1 MEEEK
6 MNLQEATLKAL
17 YDQLDDSKDIDDV
30 EGLVDNVLVVTDPK
44 INTEEYEELIDRAQE
59 IVEDTPEGEIPFDE
73 EWEGQYLQTCPIC
86 GATFVTDEI
95 LEPGAICP
103 VCTQVPEAFVMV
115 GRVETDEQVAKENNI
130 NTEENNEENNEIEG
144 TEFTPETFEDEETEE
159 PEEERIEASEEVKS
173 ADNKLQENKD
183 SFPDTFINSV
193 KKGGYK
199 PLKYCREA
207 GDNSFEEKMSAKEI
221 MDIYNNLNNIYSN
234 LYSKNMTD
242 KADEEELFNDIQ
254 YWEDRLKKLHE
265 NKEIKEEAKSIDDF
279 YTAFNW
285 ESFYNYI
292 KDNLADHLFL
302 SNVPNDNRYAF
313 SVMIY
318 DKSLENDFSNYS
330 VAELKYDKQNKKIEI
345 QFFEVIDDK
354 IDYGQEIEITD
365 IDEALDKINSYKYD
379 YSIFK
384 KESKNIA
391 ETEILDEEVE
401 VLEEDRLNFKKY
413 GIERLPEE
421 DFSDDGNRFRCYIC
435 NGVPISY
442 LYSDG
447 RYYLSIRVD
456 YLKGLTY
463 DEYSKLPSYEDCDK
477 YNMCDEVDLADVA
490 DICKRIKAEY
500 DEALKNV
507 KDVSD
512 DDYKTYTD
520 KYLEKAKKEFEEAK
534 NSIRSLEPEDLLNAS
549 EWNIKEIKRDLEN
562 IKNEIDRWSW
572 ERKSKTDQTSRRRDL
587 GYDSEENFKKVSY
600 WLKDL
605 KEVVNDIALKRTE
618 SLHENKETDI
628 KEIMKIVNESKD
640 INNVSQEFK
649 DFVDEYI
656 NMYGDEV
663 YEAEDASEVILN
675 DYIQTT
681 DAIDYN
687 EAINKGY
694 KEYIENIID
703 NNILTESDHDE
714 SRIANF
720 EDLRDLRK
728 ASDALQDLW
737 DTIEGGE
744 SEYLGQFKS
753 DIADASDI
761 IDKILQKA
769 ELSNMKTA
777 DILDSE
783 IDTLVD
789 ELDESKMFESTDAE
803 IDAFDK
809 QLQEA
814 GITTTNKLYYVTR
827 TPEDCH
833 TIEDADNWYRSEEG
847 KKKWGLS
854 YVRWEEDKGDITP
867 EQYKLIDDNRGLA
880 EDILIRACQ
889 FINDYGPLD

>member
-115 GRVETDEQVAKENNI
+115 GRVETDEQVAKENDIDTESENE
-130 NTEENNEENNEIEG
+130 EENIEG
-144 TEFTPETFEDEETEE
+144 TEFKPETFEDEEIEE

-391 ETEILDEEVE
+391 ETETLDEDVE
-401 VLEEDRLNFKKY
+401 ILEEDRLNFKKY
-413 GIERLPEE
+413 GIERAPDL
-421 DFSDDGNRFRCYIC
+421 DFSDDGNRFRGYRC

-456 YLKGLTY
+456 YLEGLTY
-463 DEYSKLPSYEDCDK
+463 DEYSKLPSYKDCDK
-477 YNMCDEVDLADVA
+477 YNMCDSVDLADVA
-490 DICKRIKAEY
+490 DICKRIKSEY
-500 DEALKNV
+500 DAALKDI

-512 DDYKTYTD
+512 DDYKVYTD

-605 KEVVNDIALKRTE
+605 KEVVNDIALRRTE
-618 SLHENKETDI
+618 SLHENKESDI
-628 KEIMKIVNESKD
+628 KDIMEIVNEGK
-640 INNVSQEFK
+640 
-649 DFVDEYI
+649 
-656 NMYGDEV
+656 
-663 YEAEDASEVILN
+663 EVIEEDKLV
-675 DYIQTT
+675 
-681 DAIDYN
+681 
-687 EAINKGY
+687 E
-694 KEYIENIID
+694 
-703 NNILTESDHDE
+703 DE
-714 SRIANF
+714 LKPNF

-769 ELSNMKTA
+769 ELSNMETA

-827 TPEDCH
+827 TPETCH
-833 TIEDADNWYRSEEG
+833 TIEEADDWYRSEEG

>member
-1 MEEEK
+1 MKDEK

-17 YDQLDDSKDIDDV
+17 YDQLDDSKDVDDV
-30 EGLVDNVLVVTDPK
+30 EGLVDNILVVTDPK
-44 INTEEYEELIDRAQE
+44 VNSEEYEEVIERAQE

-130 NTEENNEENNEIEG
+130 DMESEEEEEGNE
-144 TEFTPETFEDEETEE
+144 FVPETFEDEDEE
-159 PEEERIEASEEVKS
+159 DERVVASEQVQTS
-173 ADNKLQENKD
+173 DNKLE
-183 SFPDTFINSV
+183 
-193 KKGGYK
+193 
-199 PLKYCREA
+199 
-207 GDNSFEEKMSAKEI
+207 
-221 MDIYNNLNNIYSN
+221 
-234 LYSKNMTD
+234 
-242 KADEEELFNDIQ
+242 
-254 YWEDRLKKLHE
+254 E
-265 NKEIKEEAKSIDDF
+265 NKEIKEEGFFNLYKDYRDLYGIDK
-279 YTAFNW
+279 YTPDQLIHFLDGMKEMNRISDKDYNILTKFANDYKALIDNCGY
-285 ESFYNYI
+285 ESQLVE
-292 KDNLADHLFL
+292 D
-302 SNVPNDNRYAF
+302 V
-313 SVMIY
+313 
-318 DKSLENDFSNYS
+318 
-330 VAELKYDKQNKKIEI
+330 EI
-345 QFFEVIDDK
+345 
-354 IDYGQEIEITD
+354 
-365 IDEALDKINSYKYD
+365 
-379 YSIFK
+379 
-384 KESKNIA
+384 
-391 ETEILDEEVE
+391 
-401 VLEEDRLNFKKY
+401 LEEDRLNFKKY

-456 YLKGLTY
+456 YLNGLTY

-512 DDYKTYTD
+512 DDYKAYTD
-520 KYLEKAKKEFEEAK
+520 KYLEKAKQEFEEAK
-534 NSIRSLEPEDLLNAS
+534 QSIKSLEPEDLLNAS

-562 IKNEIDRWSW
+562 IKSEIDRWSW
-572 ERKSKTDQTSRRRDL
+572 ERKSKVDQTSRRRDL

-618 SLHENKETDI
+618 SLHENKESDI
-628 KEIMKIVNESKD
+628 RDIMEIVNESKS

-656 NMYGDEV
+656 DMYGDEV

-681 DAIDYN
+681 DAIGYN

-703 NNILTESDHDE
+703 KNSLTENDHDE
-714 SRIANF
+714 SRIASIEDI
-720 EDLRDLRK
+720 EDLEK
-728 ASDALQDLW
+728 AGDALNILW
-737 DTIEGGE
+737 DAIEGGE
-744 SEYLGQFKS
+744 SEYLAEYKG
-753 DIADASDI
+753 DIADICDNL
-761 IDKILQKA
+761 DKILQIAK
-769 ELSNMKTA
+769 ESRKNNLEES
-777 DILDSE
+777 LD
-783 IDTLVD
+783 D
-789 ELDESKMFESTDAE
+789 EVE
-803 IDAFDK
+803 AFDK

-814 GITTTNKLYYVTR
+814 GITTTNKLYFVTG

-833 TIEDADNWYRSEEG
+833 TVEEADEYYEILP
-847 KKKWGLS
+847 KWDS
-854 YVRWEEDKGDITP
+854 TNYWRDRGDITQKQF
-867 EQYKLIDDNRGLA
+867 ELIDKNRKLAKEILKRAADNVRS
-880 EDILIRACQ
+880 
-889 FINDYGPLD
+889 YGPLD